1 MNYNDLFIEQKL
13 PNPLSKEETYYYF
26 EKYKSKDMKA
36 REIIINHNIK
46 LVLYRVTK
54 RFINFP
60 YDKKELIQIGL
71 VGLIKAVDTFD
82 ISKSIQFSSY
92 ASKCID
98 NEILMFVRKGNKY
111 INDESLDRTIE
122 TGIEGNSVKI
132 GDNIKD
138 ETCNI
143 EINYEE
149 KEEQLIIDK
158 IIMSLPERDK
168 EIIMLHF
175 GFIDNKIFTQKEIA
189 TKLNIS
195 QPQVSRLLSKILERI
210 SIELTKEEI
219 IPISK
224 TLKKTSKH

>member
-13 PNPLSKEETYYYF
+13 TNPLSKEETYYYF